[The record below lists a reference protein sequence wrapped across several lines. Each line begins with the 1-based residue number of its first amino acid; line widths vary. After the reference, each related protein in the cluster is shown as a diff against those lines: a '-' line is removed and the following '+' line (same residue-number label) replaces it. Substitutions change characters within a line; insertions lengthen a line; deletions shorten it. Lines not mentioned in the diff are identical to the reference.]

1 MYHLRDEF
9 PIVRE
14 YVYLNHAAISPTPT
28 FALFEAF
35 RYLYEV
41 SQHGSLHVNKVEEGD
56 FANLRKKMATFINA
70 EPGEVSFVPN
80 TSFGAN
86 MVIHGLN
93 LGKGD
98 VVLSDGL
105 EFPSTVYPLY
115 KLAQR
120 GVNVKLVRASP
131 EELEDRLVEEIGEG
145 VKLVSVSHVSFNTG
159 VTLNAKRIA
168 EACRKVGALLLL
180 DVIQSAGALKLDV
193 KEMGADFVVAGGYKW
208 MMSPQGSGFL
218 YVRKGLVPDPPL
230 YGWKSS
236 STYMEFNAEKF
247 SIEEGPRRFEIGTI
261 DVAANLAMASVA
273 ERLTPLRDEVERR
286 VRELSGHAI
295 DVAEDYG
302 LEVIT
307 PKDRRAG
314 IVVVK
319 VDQPRKVAEEL
330 LARRIVV
337 SPRGEGIR
345 ISTHFY
351 NTEDEVDKALVAISQ
366 VRGRAR

>member
-1 MYHLRDEF
+1 
-9 PIVRE
+9 
-14 YVYLNHAAISPTPT
+14 
-28 FALFEAF
+28 
-35 RYLYEV
+35 
-41 SQHGSLHVNKVEEGD
+41 
-56 FANLRKKMATFINA
+56 
-70 EPGEVSFVPN
+70 
-80 TSFGAN
+80 
-86 MVIHGLN
+86 
-93 LGKGD
+93 
-98 VVLSDGL
+98 
-105 EFPSTVYPLY
+105 
-115 KLAQR
+115 
-120 GVNVKLVRASP
+120 
-131 EELEDRLVEEIGEG
+131 
-145 VKLVSVSHVSFNTG
+145 
-159 VTLNAKRIA
+159 
-168 EACRKVGALLLL
+168 
-180 DVIQSAGALKLDV
+180 
-193 KEMGADFVVAGGYKW
+193 
-208 MMSPQGSGFL
+208 
-218 YVRKGLVPDPPL
+218 
-230 YGWKSS
+230 
-236 STYMEFNAEKF
+236 MEFNAEKF